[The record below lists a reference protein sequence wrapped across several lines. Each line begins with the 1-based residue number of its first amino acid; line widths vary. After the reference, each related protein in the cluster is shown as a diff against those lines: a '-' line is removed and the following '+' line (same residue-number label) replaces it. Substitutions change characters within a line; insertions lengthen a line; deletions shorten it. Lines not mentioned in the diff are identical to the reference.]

1 MRSFELTGGLEVA
14 DASDEELARLQVDLP
29 GDAAVSLD
37 DWHLLSLR
45 SVYCA
50 RFRLV
55 VCGRPS
61 DGHWTVVGPLNG
73 IDGLTRVRTVRGG
86 LLDLGVRRFGI
97 ERHLCERVRQA
108 LEEGGIR

>member
-1 MRSFELTGGLEVA
+1 MRAFELSGGLEVA
-14 DASDEELARLQVDLP
+14 DALDEELALLQVDLP

-45 SVYCA
+45 SVCHS

-55 VCGRPS
+55 ACGRPG

-73 IDGLTRVRTVRGG
+73 VDDLTRVRTVRGG

-97 ERHLCERVRQA
+97 ERHLGERIRRA